1 MSASH
6 VVWASDGYEE
16 GESEAMGRSSRSV
29 KGRPTKVDFVATLG
43 QARLLPLEA
52 MTAERAAKP
61 ACPQSSGRPS
71 STTS

>member
-6 VVWASDGYEE
+6 VVCASDGYEE
-16 GESEAMGRSSRSV
+16 DESEAMGRSSRSV
-29 KGRPTKVDFVATLG
+29 EGRPTKVDFEATLG
-43 QARLLPLEA
+43 QARLLPPEA

-61 ACPQSSGRPS
+61 TCPQSSGRPS